1 MAFGPFNRCETVEFE
16 MRKYLYAA
24 DGTVARVLHARPEDP
39 FGDFA
44 IQTVEDVEPIIDSV
58 KELSENQGGKS
69 HWKHVARVPVTV
81 VEQAMREGWYHDQAK
96 WKQWLN
102 DSQNKDFRVWKGRA

>member
-1 MAFGPFNRCETVEFE
+1 
-16 MRKYLYAA
+16 MRKYLYKA

-58 KELSENQGGKS
+58 KVLEENQDQKA
-69 HWKHVARVPVTV
+69 HMRHVARVPVTV
-81 VEQAMREGWYHDQAK
+81 VEQAMREGWFHDQAK
-96 WKQWLN
+96 WNKWLN
-102 DSQNKDFRVWKGRA
+102 DPAHKDFRVWKGRV